1 MVFGRRKEKEAPRR
15 PRPGDSDDDG
25 DGDDGDDP
33 FTPGGV
39 NATRQSAGWGDD
51 RHAKRAAGSSS
62 RPSPKKPR
70 VDDPAETTG
79 LARIAAWDPRAH
91 DVAFLEIQL
100 VVVRERISAWRVA
113 RLSAEHASRAFYRAQ
128 GASSDS
134 HSADRTPSEER
145 VRSAEERAQCAEE
158 TAQRA
163 EETARLDARAAEE
176 RVRKAEIMAQ
186 RSEARRRFAERRQ
199 SLAEKEAERFE
210 ELAREASERMKK
222 TNEHTRIFG
231 AWVLQADERARQADE
246 RARQADERA
255 RKAEER
261 ARKAEEQHTK
271 ADARPVP
278 QKDAQN
284 TSSLFQP
291 GLKRDRARPG
301 PSSRGETAPSE
312 ETADTCGCSGVCPGP
327 ERCPFPQGHADGPKF
342 WAPDLE
348 PGHSAAQLG
357 WQCHRKGRSF
367 ARAQGCNNTFL
378 VETFV
383 VSHKCLM
390 RQKRFPCV
398 GTWGCPSSESQA
410 TNGTKGAKGTKAT
423 KGPKGTKGTNG
434 TKGTK
439 ATEATEATARDARCR
454 LMTSKKGGSCDSCG
468 RELIHLPC
476 EATIT
481 ELYIDNLR
489 VAFRLDGV
497 HGHRPHMFN
506 KKV

>member
-231 AWVLQADERARQADE
+231 ACYRPMSGRDKPMSGRDKPMSGRERPRSGREKPRNSIPRPMLDRSPKRTHKIPRRCSNQVSSA
-246 RARQADERA
+246 
-255 RKAEER
+255 
-261 ARKAEEQHTK
+261 TV
-271 ADARPVP
+271 PVP
-278 QKDAQN
+278 VPV
-284 TSSLFQP
+284 P
-291 GLKRDRARPG
+291 GARRP
-301 PSSRGETAPSE
+301 PARRRPTPAVVPASAP
-312 ETADTCGCSGVCPGP
+312 VP
-327 ERCPFPQGHADGPKF
+327 
-342 WAPDLE
+342 
-348 PGHSAAQLG
+348 SAA
-357 WQCHRKGRSF
+357 RSRRGMPM
-367 ARAQGCNNTFL
+367 ARNFGP
-378 VETFV
+378 
-383 VSHKCLM
+383 
-390 RQKRFPCV
+390 R
-398 GTWGCPSSESQA
+398 TWSLATLPRSSGGS
-410 TNGTKGAKGTKAT
+410 
-423 KGPKGTKGTNG
+423 
-434 TKGTK
+434 
-439 ATEATEATARDARCR
+439 ATEKVAVSPEPRAATTRSSWRR
-454 LMTSKKGGSCDSCG
+454 LSSHTS
-468 RELIHLPC
+468 
-476 EATIT
+476 
-481 ELYIDNLR
+481 
-489 VAFRLDGV
+489 V
-497 HGHRPHMFN
+497 
-506 KKV
+506 